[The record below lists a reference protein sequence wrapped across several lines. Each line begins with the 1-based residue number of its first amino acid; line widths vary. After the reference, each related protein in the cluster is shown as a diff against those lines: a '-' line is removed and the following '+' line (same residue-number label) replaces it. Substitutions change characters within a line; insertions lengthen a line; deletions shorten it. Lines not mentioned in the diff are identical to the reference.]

1 MSNDPKD
8 MVELASFPEETLGQ
22 LAVSLL
28 TAEGIP
34 AACLGGHIK
43 NTNLF
48 FALGLPIKV
57 VVRRCDL
64 DRAKEVLAEQ
74 TQPPGW
80 EDEAERMPREDE

>member
-1 MSNDPKD
+1 MSDPKE
-8 MVELASFPEETLGQ
+8 MVEVASFPEETQGE

-28 TAEGIP
+28 AAEGIP

-64 DRAKEVLAEQ
+64 DRARELLAEQ
-74 TQPPGW
+74 NQPPGW
-80 EDEAERMPREDE
+80 EDKAEQANAEDE